1 MSEIVRRLL
10 SVFRKNGE
18 PTLASNLECN
28 ISSYRERDTE
38 RNVDSSPPIDECIK
52 LACAWGVEFY
62 TPNHIE
68 NLIENFRILGWQAEH
83 ELSISKDPGAWLSQL
98 RSHQPRIGR
107 FHIGTI
113 VTPDAKTSLS
123 MDKYVANLPTCVEY
137 ATADLYS
144 ITPSLVSVVVCF
156 VFKNETITAFDEA
169 LRKHR
174 QTNVIP
180 DGETLHIDY
189 PLFQKRRHIRELRS
203 KISFLFSGWFSDT
216 LPGLYSSGRLLD
228 RQMPTCEFV
237 LLHKAE
243 PFPSQ
248 TEKQTTYQ
256 QYLDILGMNHDYGV
270 WESTNIEGL
279 KYRIADLSGT
289 SPQLHSVLSISET
302 QLVSGTNVND
312 RESRLADIREVMP
325 DLICLSSIS
334 PMLSSYGKYLNSVS
348 EWPEFK
354 PKSMR
359 GREAKLKRFFTR
371 IHHDSPARA
380 LENLRGHVAYSVDI
394 AAVTSELAMRAD
406 KNRPLL
412 IDIESF
418 KSCDSKHA
426 QKEWRLDKL
435 LERSIAEKA
444 AGLQETEKS
453 IRDHLTQYGTLLEAT
468 QNVKTQ
474 RHITRLTWVLLAVAA
489 VTLVTSL
496 LQYFR
501 QDAM

>member
-1 MSEIVRRLL
+1 MSKIVRRLL

-52 LACAWGVEFY
+52 LVCAWGVEFY
-62 TPNHIE
+62 TPDHIE
-68 NLIENFRILGWQAEH
+68 GLIENFRKLGWQAEH
-83 ELSISKDPGAWLSQL
+83 ELSISKDPGAWLSRL
-98 RSHQPRIGR
+98 RSHQPRVGR
-107 FHIGTI
+107 FTIGTI
-113 VTPDAKTSLS
+113 VPPDSKTSLFTDS
-123 MDKYVANLPTCVEY
+123 FVATLPRCVEY
-137 ATADLYS
+137 AVADLYS

-156 VFKNETITAFDEA
+156 VFKDDTIKVFDRA
-169 LRKHR
+169 LRKAR
-174 QTNVIP
+174 QTNLIP
-180 DGETLHIDY
+180 DGETSHIDY
-189 PLFQKRRHIRELRS
+189 PLFQKRRHIREIRS
-203 KISFLFSGWFSDT
+203 KISLLFSGWFSDT
-216 LPGLYSSGRLLD
+216 LPGLYSCGGLLD
-228 RQMPTCEFV
+228 SQMPTCEFV

-248 TEKQTTYQ
+248 TEKQTAYQ
-256 QYLDILGMNHDYGV
+256 QYLNILGMNHDYGV
-270 WESTNIEGL
+270 WESTSIEGL

-289 SPQLHSVLSISET
+289 SPQLHSVLSMSEAR
-302 QLVSGTNVND
+302 LVSGTYADN
-312 RESRLADIREVMP
+312 RESRLADIRYVMP

-359 GREAKLKRFFTR
+359 GREAKLKRFFAL
-371 IHHDSPARA
+371 IHNDFPARV
-380 LENLRGHVAYSVDI
+380 LEKLRGHVAYSVDI
-394 AAVTSELAMRAD
+394 VAVTSELAMRAD

-412 IDIESF
+412 IDVKSF
-418 KSCDSKHA
+418 KSCDSKHT
-426 QKEWRLDKL
+426 QKELHLDKL

-444 AGLQETEKS
+444 AGLRETEKS

-474 RHITRLTWVLLAVAA
+474 QLIICLTCVLLAVGA
-489 VTLVTSL
+489 VTLVTNIL
-496 LQYFR
+496 
-501 QDAM
+501 